1 MHSVAESDG
10 DRLLSFF
17 TGADTHVVLPAKE
30 RASLRPHG
38 QIIRTGNRLEPDEAS
53 LTTTQW
59 MGGVFH
65 SMITQGHVSIN
76 RFLST
81 THSYLG
87 LFRSHGQ
94 RIFVE
99 IDGGWQLLG
108 VTSAFAMTP
117 SGALWVY
124 KHAGGVLEV
133 NSWAPV
139 DRHELWLSARVLAGP
154 ACRFLVSNHV
164 ALNGDDGSEALPA
177 RWTHDARGV
186 RIATLPDTDV
196 GRRFPDGGFR
206 VDAADGTVF
215 EQVGGDE
222 LLFADGRSRG
232 QPFVVLITAPSTWI
246 GLRLSGQL
254 VMPAPATAP
263 GAPGDQRAADA
274 AAAHRFWRAVNN
286 SLAMEAPG
294 SADVA
299 HLDAILP
306 WLVHDAWIH
315 HLAPRGLEQY
325 SGGGWGTR
333 DVCQGP
339 VELLQALGRV
349 EPIRDV
355 LLRLFR
361 NQNPDGDWPQWF
373 MFFERERGIRPSDSH
388 GDIVF
393 WPLLALAQ
401 YLLASDDAAV

>member
-99 IDGGWQLLG
+99 IDGGWELLG
-108 VTSAFAMTP
+108 PPSAFAMAP
-117 SGALWVY
+117 SGARWLY
-124 KHAGGVLEV
+124 KHAAGVLEV

-139 DRHELWLSARVLAGP
+139 DRHELWVSARVLAGP

-177 RWTHDARGV
+177 RWTRDGRGV

-196 GRRFPDGGFR
+196 GRRFPAGGFR
-206 VDAADGTVF
+206 IDAAEGTAF

-232 QPFVVLITAPSTWI
+232 QPFVVLITAPGASF
-246 GLRLSGQL
+246 GLRITGQL
-254 VMPAPATAP
+254 VIPAPTAAA
-263 GAPGDQRAADA
+263 APPDDQYRADA
-274 AAAHRFWRAVNN
+274 AAARRFWRSVDG
-286 SLAMEAPG
+286 SLALRAP
-294 SADVA
+294 AAPDVVR
-299 HLDAILP
+299 LDAVLP
-306 WLVHDAWIH
+306 WFVHDASIH

-339 VELLQALGRV
+339 VELL
-349 EPIRDV
+349 
-355 LLRLFR
+355 
-361 NQNPDGDWPQWF
+361 
-373 MFFERERGIRPSDSH
+373 
-388 GDIVF
+388 
-393 WPLLALAQ
+393 
-401 YLLASDDAAV
+401 